1 MGKIE
6 FVLSEFFRSFRK
18 NLLKDIL
25 LMVMITIGSVMSV
38 ILCSYYLDLNEKND
52 LLNSQRIE
60 DGTWYSAGFVGNDD
74 EYFYEQLSSIKGC
87 NNIIN
92 YFEEIA
98 YDEKNPMFFVD
109 TQQSMNAVVDE
120 VENLFNQD
128 DYKKFTT
135 EDNPLPFSA
144 VIDGEIHTVID
155 LKCIHVDYNA
165 YKIFGFKTIEGEGIT
180 DKNTLLVSL
189 KEEVPIVLGNAYKGI
204 IEVGDKLRLS
214 IVGNVYPCKVIGIL
228 EENSY
233 CYEYGNTNV
242 EQINIDNYILFPY
255 GIRFRDVDGEYEDI
269 SKYAVW
275 DMHTLTNGSNVL
287 VGNSRSDLTEIVQK
301 YYAISQEY
309 SLPSLKLDGVS
320 LGLKMLRNESKERVQ
335 IMLMITIALICFTL
349 YSLFS
354 AVYDKIQSNK
364 KIYGIYLVN
373 GCSLKMIVAS
383 YIMEIIVIVLPSIM
397 TGIYIFDPYKLGYVV
412 GNITSIL
419 ALVYGIG
426 AVVIMI
432 VSLYAMYMIKKV
444 DTEQLIREE

>member
-1 MGKIE
+1 M
-6 FVLSEFFRSFRK
+6 
-18 NLLKDIL
+18 
-25 LMVMITIGSVMSV
+25 
-38 ILCSYYLDLNEKND
+38 
-52 LLNSQRIE
+52 
-60 DGTWYSAGFVGNDD
+60 
-74 EYFYEQLSSIKGC
+74 
-87 NNIIN
+87 
-92 YFEEIA
+92 
-98 YDEKNPMFFVD
+98 
-109 TQQSMNAVVDE
+109 
-120 VENLFNQD
+120 
-128 DYKKFTT
+128 
-135 EDNPLPFSA
+135 
-144 VIDGEIHTVID
+144 
-155 LKCIHVDYNA
+155 
-165 YKIFGFKTIEGEGIT
+165 
-180 DKNTLLVSL
+180 
-189 KEEVPIVLGNAYKGI
+189 
-204 IEVGDKLRLS
+204 
-214 IVGNVYPCKVIGIL
+214 
-228 EENSY
+228 
-233 CYEYGNTNV
+233 
-242 EQINIDNYILFPY
+242 
-255 GIRFRDVDGEYEDI
+255 
-269 SKYAVW
+269 
-275 DMHTLTNGSNVL
+275 
-287 VGNSRSDLTEIVQK
+287 TEIVQK